1 MELIAP
7 RPAIT
12 VSLRTV
18 VALLMGT
25 VAGCVKVPT
34 VTAAME
40 EQGERPDQ
48 FRVIEEVI
56 VARGL
61 YEEAF
66 GKRFRLGEEAMK

>member
-1 MELIAP
+1 M
-7 RPAIT
+7 
-12 VSLRTV
+12 
-18 VALLMGT
+18 
-25 VAGCVKVPT
+25 PT